1 MSTKHLFV
9 QKLANL
15 EGAKGVD
22 VARGFYEDVTVSS
35 VDARVIH
42 LEKILSIASP
52 PPMLEATW
60 ESLEFR
66 AKRLWRFLPAHGL
79 VVAVDEDAP
88 MAVTPE
94 ALRKV
99 LLRLEPSPLSREPE
113 RRKKAELP
121 EKEVGDDG
129 LKRVVVEADEFD
141 FVCAAQQLYYLA
153 GSNGWAIFD
162 PVKDINHLYA
172 AAIDLTLKLEIG
184 PAPGRQFP
192 NRPPGM
198 RPVGMPSMFPRGPPP
213 PPPGRKKSC
222 CGCCSCFC
230 HSGPVRII
238 PSKRKKIAT
247 GFFKF
252 GWLRNLFSRKK
263 RYDSDASSIN
273 SSSSEESTLA
283 D

>member
-15 EGAKGVD
+15 EGSKGVE
-22 VARGFYEDVTVSS
+22 VARGFYEDVTLSS

-79 VVAVDEDAP
+79 VVAVDENEP
-88 MAVTPE
+88 MAVTPA

-99 LLRLEPSPLSREPE
+99 LLRLEASPLSREPE
-113 RRKKAELP
+113 KRKKAELP
-121 EKEVGDDG
+121 EKELGDDG
-129 LKRVVVEADEFD
+129 LKHAVGVEADEFD
-141 FVCAAQQLYYLA
+141 FAVAAQQLYYLA
-153 GSNGWAIFD
+153 GQNGWGIFD
-162 PVKDINHLYA
+162 LVKDIDHLYA
-172 AAIDLTLKLEIG
+172 AAIELTLKMEIG

-192 NRPPGM
+192 NRPPGL

-213 PPPGRKKSC
+213 PPGRKKSC
-222 CGCCSCFC
+222 CGC
-230 HSGPVRII
+230 VR
-238 PSKRKKIAT
+238 KM
-247 GFFKF
+247 FFMTV
-252 GWLRNLFSRKK
+252 
-263 RYDSDASSIN
+263 DSS
-273 SSSSEESTLA
+273 
-283 D
+283 